1 MQNNSRS
8 KIVFKDYSPNQI
20 LLLPPSLEEM
30 IDPFHPVRVVNQVI
44 DNLDI
49 DALIKKYKGGGC
61 SSYHPRLM
69 LKVLVYGYLTNLYSS
84 RKIEQAV
91 TQNIHFIWLS
101 GMSYPDHNTINRFR
115 SDRLKG
121 VLREVFNQVV
131 LLLVEKGIITLKEA
145 YLDGT
150 KIEAN
155 ANRYTFVWG
164 RSIAKSKQRIK
175 KQLNELWAYAESV
188 AREELENNEPTHFE
202 KIDQASVQR
211 TIEIIDKALK
221 GKPVNKKVKQK
232 LVYARKNWPDNLKKY
247 EEQEKRLGSR
257 NSYSKTDPDA
267 TFMRM
272 KEDHMLNG
280 QLKPGYNWQ
289 ISTENQCILGYTIHQ
304 TTNDTTTLQSHM
316 ESLKESFGKMPDTL
330 VADAGY
336 GSEENYEYLE
346 NNDVEAFVKYQ
357 YFHKEQSKKWNDDP
371 YRTENLPYD
380 ENDDSYTCPMGQ
392 KMNFI
397 VEKVRITDNGFRQVK
412 RLYQAQDCDG
422 CPVRESCNKS
432 KGNRRIE
439 INPKLNHYKSII
451 RERLNSERGIKY
463 RSQRPVDVEAV
474 FGIIKGNRN
483 YRKFL
488 LRGIEKVEIEAGLLA
503 LAHNLSKIASR
514 N

>member
-1 MQNNSRS
+1 MQNRNS
-8 KIVFKDYSPNQI
+8 KVVFKDYIPNQI
-20 LLLPPSLEEM
+20 LLLPPSLGEM
-30 IDPFHPVRVVNQVI
+30 INPDHPVRVVNQVI
-44 DNLDI
+44 DNLDL
-49 DALIKKYKGGGC
+49 DLLIKKYKGGGC

-69 LKVLVYGYLTNLYSS
+69 LKILVYGYLTNQYSS

-91 TQNIHFIWLS
+91 TQNIHFMWLS

-115 SDRLKG
+115 IDRLKG
-121 VLREVFNQVV
+121 VLKEVFSQVV

-164 RSIAKSKQRIK
+164 RSISKSKERIK
-175 KQLNELWAYAESV
+175 KQLDELWNYAESV
-188 AREELENNEPTHFE
+188 AREELENNEPDSFE
-202 KIDQASVQR
+202 KIDQESVRR
-211 TIEIIDKALK
+211 TIESIDKALK
-221 GKPVNKKVKQK
+221 GKPVNKEVKQK
-232 LVYARKNWPDNLKKY
+232 LNYARKNWPENLKKY
-247 EEQEKRLGSR
+247 EQQEKILGNR

-289 ISTENQCILGYTIHQ
+289 ISTENQYILGYTIHQ

-316 ESLKESFGKMPDTL
+316 ESLKENLGKMPDTL

-357 YFHKEQSKKWNDDP
+357 YFHKEQSKKWKDDP
-371 YRTENLPYD
+371 CRTENLPYD
-380 ENDDSYTCPMGQ
+380 QKSDRYTCPMGQ
-392 KMNFI
+392 QMNFI
-397 VEKVRITDNGFRQVK
+397 KEKTKITDNGFSQIK
-412 RLYQAQDCDG
+412 RLYQAQNCNG
-422 CPVRESCNKS
+422 CPMRDACNKS
-432 KGNRRIE
+432 KGNRTIE
-439 INPKLNHYKSII
+439 INERLNRYKSII
-451 RERLNSERGIKY
+451 RERLTSERGIKY

-488 LRGIEKVEIEAGLLA
+488 LRGLEKVDIEVGLLA
-503 LAHNLSKIASR
+503 LAHNLSKLAAR

>member
-1 MQNNSRS
+1 MQNRKS

-30 IDPFHPVRVVNQVI
+30 IDPNHPVRVVNQVI

-49 DALIKKYKGGGC
+49 DALIKKYKGGGS
-61 SSYHPRLM
+61 SSYHPRLL
-69 LKVLVYGYLTNLYSS
+69 LKVLVYGYLTNQYSS
-84 RKIEQAV
+84 RKIEQAQ
-91 TQNIHFIWLS
+91 TQNIHFMWLS

-121 VLREVFNQVV
+121 VLREVFSQVV

-150 KIEAN
+150 KIEAS

-164 RSIAKSKQRIK
+164 RSIIKSKERIK
-175 KQLNELWAYAESV
+175 RQLNELWAYAESV
-188 AREELENNEPTHFE
+188 AREELENNEPVSFE
-202 KIDQASVQR
+202 VIDQESVRR
-211 TIEIIDKALK
+211 TIESIDKALK
-221 GKPVNKKVKQK
+221 GAPVNKKVKQK
-232 LVYARKNWPDNLKKY
+232 LDYARKNWPANLKKY
-247 EEQEKRLGSR
+247 EQQKKHLGDR

-289 ISTENQCILGYTIHQ
+289 ISTQNQYILGYTIHQ
-304 TTNDTTTLQSHM
+304 NPTDTTTLPSHM
-316 ESLKESFGKMPDTL
+316 KSLKETLGRMPDVL

-336 GSEENYEYLE
+336 GSEENYQYLE
-346 NNDVEAFVKYQ
+346 KNGVEAFVKYN
-357 YFHKEQSKKWNDDP
+357 YFHAEQGKKFKSDP
-371 YRTENLPYD
+371 FKAENLQYD
-380 ENDDSYTCPMGQ
+380 TDNDCYICPSGG
-392 KMNFI
+392 KMIFI
-397 VEKVRITDNGFRQVK
+397 REETQQTDNGFIQTRSIY
-412 RLYQAQDCDG
+412 RAQNCEG
-422 CPVRESCNKS
+422 CPLRSQCHKQS
-432 KGNRRIE
+432 GNRI
-439 INPKLNHYKSII
+439 IGVNHNLNRYKSII
-451 RERLNSERGIKY
+451 RERLNSERGRKY

-488 LRGIEKVEIEAGLLA
+488 LRGLDKVEIEAGLLA
-503 LAHNLSKIASR
+503 LAHNLGKLASK